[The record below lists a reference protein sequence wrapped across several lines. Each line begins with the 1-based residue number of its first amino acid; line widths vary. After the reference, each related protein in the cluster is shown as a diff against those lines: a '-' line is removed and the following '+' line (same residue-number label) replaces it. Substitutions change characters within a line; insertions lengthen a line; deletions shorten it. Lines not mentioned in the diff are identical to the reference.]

1 LNIKEYVLGKIA
13 IGIENAYGITLKE
26 IQQKKKE
33 RNIMLFRKL
42 FSLVA
47 KQFGYKGSEIS
58 SYIWKDPVIVTRYL
72 RENEKLRSPISSK

>member
-1 LNIKEYVLGKIA
+1 MNIKEYVLGKIA

-58 SYIWKDPVIVTRYL
+58 SYIWKDPVIVT
-72 RENEKLRSPISSK
+72 

>member
-1 LNIKEYVLGKIA
+1 MNIKEYVLGKIA

-47 KQFGYKGSEIS
+47 KQFGYKGS
-58 SYIWKDPVIVTRYL
+58 
-72 RENEKLRSPISSK
+72 